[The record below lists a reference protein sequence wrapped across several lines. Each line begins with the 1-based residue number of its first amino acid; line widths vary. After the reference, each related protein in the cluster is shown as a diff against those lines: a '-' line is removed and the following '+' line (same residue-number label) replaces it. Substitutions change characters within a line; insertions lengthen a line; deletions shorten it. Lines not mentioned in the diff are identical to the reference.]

1 MLGAFRYPTRS
12 RLKCVGSH
20 LVTPGTFLRAKRGAV
35 WGHVTSPVTD
45 CVIFEPLFSH
55 MNELTEKFIKVPS
68 SSDTDMAQTVQEL
81 KLSLGE

>member
-1 MLGAFRYPTRS
+1 MPHAGHKEGGAHCGCRE
-12 RLKCVGSH
+12 
-20 LVTPGTFLRAKRGAV
+20 
-35 WGHVTSPVTD
+35 TSPVTD

-55 MNELTEKFIKVPS
+55 MNELTEKFIEVPS